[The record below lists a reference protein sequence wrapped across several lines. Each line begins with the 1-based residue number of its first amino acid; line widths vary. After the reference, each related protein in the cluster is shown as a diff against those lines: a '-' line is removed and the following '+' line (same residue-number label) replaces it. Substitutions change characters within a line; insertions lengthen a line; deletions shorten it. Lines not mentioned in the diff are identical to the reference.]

1 MKTEDLIREYIKTH
15 ERGEGESKRDKIEKP
30 VKPVR
35 PVSPRGK

>member
-15 ERGEGESKRDKIEKP
+15 EKAEKKNRRAELHKP

-35 PVSPRGK
+35 VVSRKG